1 MTDEPCFDGINKKA
15 ACCWIDASA
24 DFCCCLYYTKGSSIV
39 VLSLDDCIEMANAFE
54 NHEDSSV
61 EANIWSAADKG
72 DTAKLKE
79 LLDKGRDVNC
89 RNCLGCTPLLYACGS
104 GHLETVCK
112 N

>member
-1 MTDEPCFDGINKKA
+1 MA
-15 ACCWIDASA
+15 A
-24 DFCCCLYYTKGSSIV
+24 K
-39 VLSLDDCIEMANAFE
+39 LSEMANALE
-54 NHEDSSV
+54 SHEDSSLEG

-104 GHLETVCK
+104 GHIDTVRFEYLQ
-112 N
+112 NSQI

>member
-1 MTDEPCFDGINKKA
+1 MA
-15 ACCWIDASA
+15 A
-24 DFCCCLYYTKGSSIV
+24 K
-39 VLSLDDCIEMANAFE
+39 LSEMANALE
-54 NHEDSSV
+54 SHEDSSLGG

-104 GHLETVCK
+104 GHIDTVRFEYLRNSPIEK
-112 N
+112 I

>member
-1 MTDEPCFDGINKKA
+1 MA
-15 ACCWIDASA
+15 A
-24 DFCCCLYYTKGSSIV
+24 K
-39 VLSLDDCIEMANAFE
+39 LSEMANALE
-54 NHEDSSV
+54 SHEDSSLGG

-104 GHLETVCK
+104 GHIDTVRFK
-112 N
+112 YRISLNNVPPLNSVAFFEKA